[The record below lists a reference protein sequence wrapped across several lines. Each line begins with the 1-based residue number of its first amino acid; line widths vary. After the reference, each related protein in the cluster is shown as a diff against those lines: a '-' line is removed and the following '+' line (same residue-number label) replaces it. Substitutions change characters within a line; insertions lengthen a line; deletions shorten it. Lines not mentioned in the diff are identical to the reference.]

1 MNLIHKASPAR
12 NQSLASFQRCLFLAS
27 PASGGKHGVMPKLTP
42 EQQALVEQWAA
53 EGATLNHI
61 QQRLKEHFG
70 LSITYLDARLL
81 MVDLN
86 VKLKEKEKPKEPEP
100 TPEAALPAAPDAA
113 PSVKVTLDEL
123 AIPGAM
129 CSGKVTFTDG
139 KTAAWYIDQT
149 GRLGM
154 RGPEAGYRPPEE
166 DVPVFQEELDRVL
179 QSAGF

>member
-1 MNLIHKASPAR
+1 
-12 NQSLASFQRCLFLAS
+12 
-27 PASGGKHGVMPKLTP
+27 MPQLSS
-42 EQQALVEQWAA
+42 EQQAAVEQWAA
-53 EGATLNHI
+53 EGANLNQV
-61 QQRLKEHFG
+61 QQRLKDEFG
-70 LSITYLDARLL
+70 LVLTYLDARLL

-100 TPEAALPAAPDAA
+100 APEPAAHSPTPGAEDPAA
-113 PSVKVTLDEL
+113 ASGTSAVKVTLDEL

-139 KTAAWYIDQT
+139 KTAAWYIDQM

-179 QSAGF
+179 QGAGY